1 MTILLPDRG
10 TARATTLAVTP
21 TDGRVH
27 VRISTPG
34 DPAAPCLR
42 PMLLDSGA
50 RHARVALVPDGAL
63 LLAGDAVRLDIEVG
77 QGIRL
82 ELVEPAGTVAFDMRG
97 GDASWDVRLR
107 LARDA
112 TVVWAGEPFVVAS
125 GARVRRS
132 TTVDM
137 EPGARL
143 LVRETIVMGRHG
155 ERGGHLEQVWS
166 AHGLGGVPLLVEE
179 TILDDRSDRPG
190 ILGGHRA
197 LGTVVGLGV
206 AVDPEVCHEGRLDL
220 ECGGTVWRG
229 LAHEA
234 HRAVPPDAW
243 RAALAACPQNS

>member
-1 MTILLPDRG
+1 MTILRPDRE
-10 TARATTLAVTP
+10 TARGTTLALTP

-27 VRISTPG
+27 VRTSTPG
-34 DPAAPCLR
+34 DPGAPCLR
-42 PMLLDSGA
+42 PMVLDSGA

-63 LLAGDAVRLDIEVG
+63 LLAGDAVRVDIEVG
-77 QGIRL
+77 PGIRL

-97 GDASWDVRLR
+97 GEASWDVRLG

-132 TTVDM
+132 TVVDM

-143 LVRETIVMGRHG
+143 LVRETLVMGRHG

-166 AHGLGGVPLLVEE
+166 AHGPGGVPLLVEQ

-206 AVDPEVCHEGRLDL
+206 AVDPDVCPEGRLDL

-243 RAALAACPQNS
+243 RAVLAACPQNS

>member
-1 MTILLPDRG
+1 MTTLLPDRS
-10 TARATTLAVTP
+10 TARGTTLAVTP

-34 DPAAPCLR
+34 DPATPCLR
-42 PMLLDSGA
+42 PVLLDSGP

-63 LLAGDAVRLDIEVG
+63 LLAGDAVRVEVEVG
-77 QGIRL
+77 RGIRL
-82 ELVEPAGTVAFDMRG
+82 DLVEPAGTVAFDMRG
-97 GDASWDVRLR
+97 GDASWDVRIS

-132 TTVDM
+132 TVVDLQ
-137 EPGARL
+137 PGARL
-143 LVRETIVMGRHG
+143 LVRETLVMGRHG
-155 ERGGHLEQVWS
+155 ERGGHLEQVWA
-166 AHGLGGVPLLVEE
+166 AHGPDGVPLLVEE
-179 TILDDRSDRPG
+179 TVLDERSDRPG

-206 AVDPEVCHEGRLDL
+206 LVDPDLCPDGRMDL
-220 ECGGTVWRG
+220 EGEGTVWRR

-234 HRAVPPDAW
+234 HRAVLQDAW
-243 RAALAACPQNS
+243 GAVLAAGPQNS